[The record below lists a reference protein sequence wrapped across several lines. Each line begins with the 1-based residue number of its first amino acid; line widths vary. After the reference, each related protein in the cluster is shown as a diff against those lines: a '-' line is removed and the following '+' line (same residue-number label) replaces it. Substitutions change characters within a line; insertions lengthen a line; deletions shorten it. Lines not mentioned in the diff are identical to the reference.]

1 MLLII
6 CLIEEIHSLT
16 IYSGYNPS
24 RLTDSGY
31 KVYTVK
37 KDLLDVGKIIVKNN
51 FGNEIPIYDLERT
64 ICDLVR
70 NRSQFEI
77 QDFNTALKTYVSK
90 SDKDLNKL
98 MKYAK
103 LFKIDKI
110 IRQYMEVLM

>member
-1 MLLII
+1 MVPIPPRKATTRLAMPFTETLLPA
-6 CLIEEIHSLT
+6 S
-16 IYSGYNPS
+16 
-24 RLTDSGY
+24 
-31 KVYTVK
+31 V
-37 KDLLDVGKIIVKNN
+37 VKNN
-51 FGNEIPIYDLERT
+51 FGNDIPIYDLERT

-77 QDFNTALKTYVSK
+77 QDFNNALKTYVSK